1 MNVESNQLQIR
12 QEFDSYCKKV
22 ISNAAIDG
30 HREMERKYKFECSLD
45 DVAMDDNES
54 LRVFDTYPS
63 DSTVFVLEDGKVTI
77 QDKRLADAF
86 RSLQDELRDILLMHW
101 FLDMVDKEIAER
113 KHLSRRAVNR
123 KRNKAFCLLKDLLGD
138 EAL

>member
-30 HREMERKYKFECSLD
+30 HRELERKLKFECSLD
-45 DVAMDDNES
+45 DVVADDNET
-54 LRVFDTYPS
+54 LLVFDTYPS
-63 DSTVFVLEDGKVTI
+63 ESTVFVLEDVKVTI

-86 RSLQDELRDILLMHW
+86 RSLQDELREILLMYW